1 MTIDQYLQI
10 ASKEKLKL
18 TPEHYSLVKRTALY
32 LKTRLLAN
40 IEVEDLMQ
48 SGLEGLMQASSSYD
62 DTRGVTFDQFARTR
76 IRGAMLDE
84 VRRLSPATRTTIN
97 IKREQNAAI
106 AHLSNHLGR
115 NPTSVEVA
123 GYLGKDIETYEK
135 ERLIAQGSDSVSSD
149 ASPDLVPDQYDEAS
163 EPSNVIEKQETLDE
177 LKTLIG
183 DLPERSQLILSLYYV
198 EELTLKEIA
207 DVISVSESRISQ
219 ILTETATKLRTRL
232 K

>member
-1 MTIDQYLQI
+1 MAIDQYLQI

-32 LKTRLLAN
+32 LKTRLPSN

-123 GYLGKDIETYEK
+123 SYLGKDIETYEK

-163 EPSNVIEKQETLDE
+163 EPSNVLEKQETLDE

>member
-10 ASKEKLKL
+10 ASKETLKL

-32 LKTRLLAN
+32 LKTRLPAN

-62 DTRGVTFDQFARTR
+62 DARGVTFDQFARTR

-115 NPTSVEVA
+115 NPTSAEVA
-123 GYLGKDIETYEK
+123 VYLGKDIETYEK

-163 EPSNVIEKQETLDE
+163 EPSNVLEKQETLDE

>member
-10 ASKEKLKL
+10 ASKETLKL

-32 LKTRLLAN
+32 LKTRLPAN

-115 NPTSVEVA
+115 NPTSAEVA
-123 GYLGKDIETYEK
+123 VYLGKDIETYEK

-163 EPSNVIEKQETLDE
+163 EPLNVLEKQETLDE